1 MLKTG
6 SCTGTSS
13 KQNAACGS
21 GPDCDGV
28 VSCNKQEMGGYI
40 SACMVVKP
48 NMFLTPGGSK

>member
-48 NMFLTPGGSK
+48 NMFLTSGGSK